1 MCSVVLILCLFSV
14 QSRALELSFGG
25 RLGLSFA
32 SIIGDTTV
40 GVSPKVGLTGGLFA
54 TLWIDKV
61 FFVQPELGLGIKGE
75 TALKDETV
83 SNPDFATTLGYFE
96 IPVLCG
102 WKFLSKDQYQ
112 ASLFAGVTPA
122 FNLSAESVYG
132 GGSID
137 MKDQT
142 QSFDLG
148 LTGGVTLCLKRGKA
162 FIPVDIRYTYGTLSF
177 DKTNNSPLNN
187 SVISLTVGFGSE
199 IQMKKEENF

>member
-1 MCSVVLILCLFSV
+1 LP
-14 QSRALELSFGG
+14 RFG
-25 RLGLSFA
+25 
-32 SIIGDTTV
+32 SI
-40 GVSPKVGLTGGLFA
+40 A

-148 LTGGVTLCLKRGKA
+148 LTGGVTLCLTRGKA